1 MLGVG
6 RDPLPS
12 VSLRNGR
19 PRVLDMLASDRCH
32 SSSPD
37 GNVATKDLVWM
48 FEGMAVGTGI
58 DVHRLASVAEEAVR
72 IPGAQVGGRVRD
84 VLKARACR
92 IEAIT

>member
-1 MLGVG
+1 VLGVG
-6 RDPLPS
+6 RDPLPT

-37 GNVATKDLVWM
+37 GNVATEGLAWM
-48 FEGMAVGTGI
+48 FEGMGVRTGV

-72 IPGAQVGGRVRD
+72 IPGTQVGGRVRD